1 MEKVESKAESTL
13 KAHQHE
19 GANKKYESKEFVEVT
34 NLMWKDYSGRARPR
48 RKPPVHNHNP
58 TTKH

>member
-1 MEKVESKAESTL
+1 MEKVESKVESTL
-13 KAHQHE
+13 KADEH
-19 GANKKYESKEFVEVT
+19 ESKEFVEVT

-48 RKPPVHNHNP
+48 RKPPVHNYNP